1 MCWWLTIFLPCF
13 CGVTGLVFILFGLP
27 THFVYL
33 FVADHLW
40 RYANDVFL
48 WPASRDG
55 SGIRCQD
62 RMVLSSWSA
71 HPHTRS
77 LHSSAAALP
86 SGRVARSCQ
95 PILSLTPLNTQKHFS
110 HNIVFKGEVLC
121 ALNFSISSPLS
132 TWTEQFV
139 KGPLRKREIST
150 WFIRALGNFIVF

>member
-1 MCWWLTIFLPCF
+1 MGLICLYSVDEGFYFGSSMCWWLIIYLPCF

-71 HPHTRS
+71 HPCTWS

-86 SGRVARSCQ
+86 SGRVARSSQ
-95 PILSLTPLNTQKHFS
+95 PILLLTSITTHKHFS
-110 HNIVFKGEVLC
+110 RNIAYLKLKSCVL
-121 ALNFSISSPLS
+121 
-132 TWTEQFV
+132 
-139 KGPLRKREIST
+139 
-150 WFIRALGNFIVF
+150 